1 MERISNLE
9 INRENKLCVREEKM
23 DCVFSLSMSFPLRQ
37 MKHIALG
44 TVCLNFL
51 SLLGD
56 DCVALYFPYLLHW

>member
-1 MERISNLE
+1 
-9 INRENKLCVREEKM
+9 M

-51 SLLGD
+51 SLLGNE
-56 DCVALYFPYLLHW
+56 CAALYFTYLLDW